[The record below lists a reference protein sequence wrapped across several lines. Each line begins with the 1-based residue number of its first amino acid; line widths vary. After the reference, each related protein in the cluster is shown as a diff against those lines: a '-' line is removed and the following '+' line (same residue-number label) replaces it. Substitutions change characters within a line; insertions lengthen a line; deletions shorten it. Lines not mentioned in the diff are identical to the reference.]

1 MTPTLRKQ
9 NMQPETNQS
18 VLRAHIERTPAAV
31 AARLGR
37 WKLLALSQIGE
48 ELVLQAMINGE
59 KQAVLTMTR
68 RKDRTIAVHSRGKQ
82 EENHTL
88 YTDADELVHPLLVW
102 AGSQTLEEVIKQ
114 GGPHI
119 LPDAISRMEK
129 HYEPR
134 NMDMA
139 VSAAID
145 AVTEP
150 ATLPPPFSQKTAEKI
165 GLGNLPSSFNNLVR
179 RKMVDKE
186 AARLAM
192 KLFQPDEPPENIGA
206 CASRHYN
213 TVLTNLDTF
222 QTMSANSPNVL
233 GYFCRN
239 IAFTQDP
246 RRVSGPGEIVEKVK
260 AMTGLAGNPAGWRY
274 FCRLWTLEMEQEAR
288 QIGRNTVTPLTTA
301 ELAAEIN
308 RPRAPDALLRYV
320 LLMEHHHRNYRTAQ
334 WEHGDPWRAWTNV
347 LNQFLGAWDPQNAS
361 VRALNRVQDAL
372 NGHIQDNEPWGPGNW
387 ENLTARAERWHNL
400 IQQRRNTPRE
410 KAGDSC
416 SWESL
421 VEHTEYGRVT
431 ISAVTNGRD
440 LRKLGDSM
448 GNCLRTYWQ
457 HCREGRSRI
466 FVIVEDGRTAAAAE
480 LRNTNGRWSTG
491 QVEAPFRGRLRV
503 AIMPAVEALRNMY
516 QKAHD
521 ERKENGNG
529 PNSQEAQTSG
539 LRENWEKTT

>member
-9 NMQPETNQS
+9 NTPPRTDEDT
-18 VLRAHIERTPAAV
+18 LRTHIERTPAAV
-31 AARLGR
+31 AAALGQ
-37 WKLLALSQIGE
+37 WKLLQLSQMGE
-48 ELVLQAMINGE
+48 ELVLQAMINGKE
-59 KQAVLTMTR
+59 QAILTMA
-68 RKDRTIAVHSRGKQ
+68 RKKDGTISVQSRGEQ
-82 EENHTL
+82 DENHTL
-88 YTDADELVHPLLVW
+88 YADADELVRPIRVW
-102 AGSQTLEEVIKQ
+102 AGSKALEEVISQ

-129 HYEPR
+129 HYETR
-134 NMDMA
+134 DMDIA

-150 ATLPPPFSQKTAEKI
+150 ATLPRTFSQKTAEKI
-165 GLGNLPSSFNNLVR
+165 GLGNLPSSFNSLVR
-179 RKMVDKE
+179 RTMVDKD
-186 AARLAM
+186 AARLAI
-192 KLFQPDEPPENIGA
+192 KLFQPDELPENIGA

-213 TVLTNLDTF
+213 TVIMNLDTF
-222 QTMSANSPNVL
+222 RTMSESSPNVL

-246 RRVSGPGEIVEKVK
+246 RKVSGPGEIVENVRT
-260 AMTGLAGNPAGWRY
+260 MTKLSGNPAGWRY
-274 FCRLWTLEMEQEAR
+274 FCRLWTLEMEREAK
-288 QIGRNTVTPLTTA
+288 QKGENVITPLTA
-301 ELAAEIN
+301 ADLAIQIN
-308 RPRAPDALLRYV
+308 RPAAPDTALRHV
-320 LLMEHHHRNYRTAQ
+320 ILMEHHHRRYRTAQ
-334 WEHGDPWRAWTNV
+334 WEQGDTWKAWTNV
-347 LNQFLGAWDPQNAS
+347 LNQFLGAWDRQQPPS
-361 VRALNRVQDAL
+361 VRELNRVQDAL

-400 IQQRRNTPRE
+400 IQERRTTEE
-410 KAGDSC
+410 KSGDSC

-431 ISAVTNGRD
+431 IRAVTNGRD

-457 HCREGRSRI
+457 HCFEGRSRI

-491 QVEAPFRGRLRV
+491 QIEAPFRGKLRA
-503 AIMPAVEALRNMY
+503 AIMAAVEALRSMY

-521 ERKENGNG
+521 EREENGDG
-529 PNSQEAQTSG
+529 PSAQ
-539 LRENWEKTT
+539 